1 METLIIYTETEKLQ
15 VIKDF
20 LNDLKVR
27 FESKS
32 TINEESIYSA
42 DFNEMI
48 KQGDLDIEK
57 GKGSKVNF
65 NDSVWK

>member
-1 METLIIYTETEKLQ
+1 METLIIYTEPEKLQ

-20 LNDLKVR
+20 LNSIKVK
-27 FESKS
+27 FESKNN
-32 TINEESIYSA
+32 TNDESIYSA
-42 DFNEMI
+42 DFNEMM
-48 KQGDLDIEK
+48 KQGDLDIKK